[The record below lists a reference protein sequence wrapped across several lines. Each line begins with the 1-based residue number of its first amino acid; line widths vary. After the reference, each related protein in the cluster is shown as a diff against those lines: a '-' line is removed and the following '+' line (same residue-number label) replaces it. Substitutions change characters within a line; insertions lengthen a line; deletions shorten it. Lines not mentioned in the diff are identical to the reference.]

1 MHTTDQVRLC
11 VIAAMSAA
19 VLIVG
24 GGCRRVDEAISRDL
38 AKVVVDTSHE
48 RIDNTG
54 DRISFGKPREP
65 GVIVAQ
71 PNIQQTSAIAGDIYL
86 PVQPGPRNVTHRDGA
101 QFVRLRAVGAAWRM
115 REEARAT
122 MRSNG
127 WTPVIA
133 FQQGADV
140 YVLAYAK
147 PGRSA
152 VLTLAGGT
160 GNTVEVRMR
169 LWTAHP
175 LAVPGMM
182 VAGR

>member
-1 MHTTDQVRLC
+1 MHTADHVRLC
-11 VIAAMSAA
+11 VLAALSAA
-19 VLIVG
+19 ILIVG

-38 AKVVVDTSHE
+38 AKVVVDTSRE
-48 RIDNTG
+48 RVDNTG

-71 PNIQQTSAIAGDIYL
+71 PELLQTNAIAGDVYL
-86 PVQPGPRNVTHRDGA
+86 PVQPGPKSVTQRDGA
-101 QFVRLRAVGAAWRM
+101 QYVRLRAVGAAWRM
-115 REEARAT
+115 REEARAA

-127 WTPVIA
+127 WAPVIA

-152 VLTLAGGT
+152 VLTLAGGS

-175 LAVPGMM
+175 LAVPGTM